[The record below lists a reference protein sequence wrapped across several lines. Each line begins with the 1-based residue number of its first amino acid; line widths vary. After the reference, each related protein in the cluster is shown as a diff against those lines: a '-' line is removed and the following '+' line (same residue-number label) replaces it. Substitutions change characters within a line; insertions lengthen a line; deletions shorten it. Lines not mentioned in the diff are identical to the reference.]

1 MRLNQVTVSVT
12 DIPRAIEF
20 YQKLGMA
27 LIVRDD
33 HYARFE
39 LPGGETYSIHLAD
52 KMLSSGTRIYF
63 EFDDV
68 DKAVRDAEA
77 RGVVFTQQPTD
88 QSWLWREALLSDP
101 DGNPLCFL
109 QKSSNRRFPPWR
121 LDGRK
126 S

>member
-1 MRLNQVTVSVT
+1 MKLNQVTVTVT
-12 DIPRAIEF
+12 DIPRSIAF
-20 YQKLGMA
+20 YEQLGMF
-27 LIVRDD
+27 LIVKDD

-39 LPGGETYSIHLAD
+39 LPGGETFSIHVTD
-52 KMLSSGTRIYF
+52 NVPPSSTMIYF

-77 RGVVFTQQPTD
+77 RGITFSAQPVD

-101 DGNPLCFL
+101 DGNLLCFL
-109 QKSSNRRFPPWR
+109 QAGSNRRFPPWR
-121 LDGRK
+121 LDGRT